1 MALRGDPV
9 GGPKSTWVKT
19 EGGFDHA
26 DQLVSFLA
34 ERKKFTIGAA
44 AFPDGHPASDGDFEK
59 DLEVLLAKEA
69 NGAEYV
75 VTQFFFNI
83 ENFYNLVESLKRR
96 GSKLKVIAGILPIT
110 NFKQLTRMAELGG
123 TDLPSFVLERINQ
136 STPEDEIEKIGV
148 EIATTLCNSLISKG
162 VDGLH
167 FYTMN
172 MSHATEKII
181 IDLGYLKNKS

>member
-1 MALRGDPV
+1 
-9 GGPKSTWVKT
+9 
-19 EGGFDHA
+19 
-26 DQLVSFLA
+26 
-34 ERKKFTIGAA
+34 
-44 AFPDGHPASDGDFEK
+44 
-59 DLEVLLAKEA
+59 
-69 NGAEYV
+69 
-75 VTQFFFNI
+75 
-83 ENFYNLVESLKRR
+83 
-96 GSKLKVIAGILPIT
+96 VIAGVLPIT

-181 IDLGYLKNKS
+181 IDLGYLKNNS